1 MHFAGGVALFFKK
14 RMPGSH
20 CRCLAHRDSN
30 LAHDGSIE
38 SLALHADR
46 HLVDAGHVLTL
57 NDALQVYITERCH
70 LHAHC
75 IIKVAFGAKHE
86 DVGLNSHALQFLHRV
101 LRGFGLQLVG
111 SFQIGHIGQMHT
123 HGIATQLPTQLSDG
137 LHKWCA
143 LDVADGASH
152 LGDDEVKNL
161 PLPLRRRGGPA
172 GR

>member
-1 MHFAGGVALFFKK
+1 MNFCFYIVVDASQIQALANALVGILQVVLAHQPDVNLAGGVALLFKE

-20 CRCLAHRDSN
+20 RRRLAHRDSN

-38 SLALHADR
+38 SLALHTDW
-46 HLVDAGHVLTL
+46 HFVDAGHVLTL

-86 DVGLNSHALQFLHRV
+86 DVGLNSHALQFLYRV

-111 SFQIGHIGQMHT
+111 SLQIGHIGQMHT
-123 HGIATQLPTQLSDG
+123 HGIA
-137 LHKWCA
+137 A
-143 LDVADGASH
+143 
-152 LGDDEVKNL
+152 
-161 PLPLRRRGGPA
+161 
-172 GR
+172 